1 MSGSEKRKKDQLICI
16 RCTVWEKQLIEKV
29 AAISRVSVAEF
40 VRGAAL
46 KRAQDVVDAVADRAA
61 NGGDAA

>member
-46 KRAQDVVDAVADRAA
+46 KRANEVIDDLANRN
-61 NGGDAA
+61 NGGAA